1 MKKVDTSKWRE
12 FIIGDLFDI
21 HPTKAYK
28 KINIDLFDEGG
39 TNPVI
44 VNTGFNNGVGGYT
57 NFDCTEK
64 AGTITFT
71 DTAAKSTDSFFYQEK
86 DFIGYPH
93 VQGMYAKTHEWTRN
107 EALFLNSVIKS
118 ILHGRYDFIRKM
130 TRAEM
135 LKLKVK
141 LPAVIQKNGVYIPN
155 WEYMD
160 TYMSEVM
167 QDVEDCFEI
176 LRKADSDRH
185 EVDTSKWKEF
195 RVGDLFQ
202 NIVKPVVLHTRQVV
216 ESAEGIPYVVRTK
229 FNNGI
234 KCRVQS
240 VAGVKPS
247 PAGVISWGA
256 ENVTFFYQ
264 SEPFLS
270 GRDIYYIDVREFN
283 SLVCMFLASCL
294 QTVVHKYPY
303 NFGLF
308 PDLLKEE
315 KIKLPVIVD
324 GTPDWAYME
333 EYMRLKLESAEADL
347 VAMQSA
353 F

>member
-1 MKKVDTSKWRE
+1 MKKIDTSKWKK
-12 FIIGDLFDI
+12 FLIGDLFDI

-28 KINIDLFDEGG
+28 KINIELFEEDGA
-39 TNPVI
+39 NPVI
-44 VNTGFNNGVGGYT
+44 VNTGFNNGVGGYA
-57 NFDCTEK
+57 NLECTEK

-71 DTAAKSTDSFFYQEK
+71 DTAAKSTDSFFYQER

-107 EALFLNSVIKS
+107 EGLFLNSVIKS
-118 ILHGRYDFIRKM
+118 ILRGRYDFIRKM
-130 TRAEM
+130 TRAEI

-141 LPAVIQKNGVYIPN
+141 LPAVIQADGTYIPD
-155 WEYMD
+155 WAYMG

-167 QDVEDCFEI
+167 QNAETYFKI
-176 LRKADSDRH
+176 LRKAGGDRH
-185 EVDTSKWKEF
+185 EVDTANWREF

-216 ESAEGIPYVVRTK
+216 ESPEGIPYVVRTK

-234 KCRVQS
+234 KCRVQP
-240 VAGVKPS
+240 VTGVTPS

-256 ENVTFFYQ
+256 ENATFFYQ
-264 SEPFLS
+264 PEPFLS
-270 GRDIYYIDVREFN
+270 GRDIYYIDTREIN
-283 SLVCMFLASCL
+283 PLVCMFLASCL

-315 KIKLPVIVD
+315 KIKLPVIAD
-324 GTPDWAYME
+324 GTPDWIYMG
-333 EYMRLKLESAEADL
+333 EYMRMRMESARTDL
-347 VAMQSA
+347 VNMQSA
-353 F
+353 L